1 MGFEVNYLYYDK
13 FPDSFDYNK
22 DESKVIKKV
31 YGKAT
36 EEYSLEKLAQAIMQ
50 QMSRRDIFVY
60 DLEIFEFQK
69 KKISFRQNKS
79 DLVIKN
85 KKFTNKG
92 VFLEDM
98 EEQEPANECHVK
110 TNVIVANNS
119 VPNQSAINIAHSIN
133 KPVNLVNRVSARV
146 IKKVQFLPG
155 RITRPVGR
163 FTVEKVYPVYQETL
177 NENGVG
183 MMIETTDDAGKRVTV
198 PDEHFVQTSQNLIGD
213 NEANFNNDVANFAD
227 DSKLNWG
234 GVIKDS
240 VPSLR

>member
-13 FPDSFDYNK
+13 VQDSFDYNK
-22 DESKVIKKV
+22 DESKVFKKV

-50 QMSRRDIFVY
+50 QMARRDIFVY

-69 KKISFRQNKS
+69 RKISFRQNKS

-92 VFLEDM
+92 VFVEDI
-98 EEQEPANECHVK
+98 EEQDSVNDSNLK
-110 TNVIVANNS
+110 NNVIIATNPVLNKTA
-119 VPNQSAINIAHSIN
+119 VNIAPSIN
-133 KPVNLVNRVSARV
+133 KPVNLVNRISDRI

-155 RITRPVGR
+155 RITKPVGR
-163 FTVEKVYPVYQETL
+163 FTVEKVYPVYKETL

-183 MMIETTDDAGKRVTV
+183 MMIEITDDAGKRVTV

-213 NEANFNNDVANFAD
+213 SEANFNNDVANFAD